1 MDAVPRTA
9 LRKAASLVRIT
20 KGEMRRQRT
29 VRVRG
34 SAVQRAKALASDAG
48 GTEGRE
54 PGTGARRHALRRQV
68 KGLIENHRSD
78 YRARNSLSC
87 NMAETMTSVSGRLR
101 LRRLDRCARGG
112 CDRQRC
118 GTRITGAGKGGKIMK
133 KRNRDCQ
140 REAESQRPAPEETAR
155 SFAGNRL
162 CHVAGSFHRKP
173 LRPIEISPLGD
184 VFKADAIGTN
194 RSASGG
200 SSRRRMPGQVRQD
213 DDDRILS
220 SLPYAMAFPIVP
232 GPRFAMFDVLIIMN
246 DAQKAPVADAGDVP
260 VWGGKG

>member
-1 MDAVPRTA
+1 MDCAASASSQAMPGSDAICARKSAKRAGSALAKNAPQAIPMATSPMRIMDAVPRTA

-78 YRARNSLSC
+78 YRARNSLSG

-101 LRRLDRCARGG
+101 LSRTWALGV
-112 CDRQRC
+112 
-118 GTRITGAGKGGKIMK
+118 
-133 KRNRDCQ
+133 
-140 REAESQRPAPEETAR
+140 
-155 SFAGNRL
+155 
-162 CHVAGSFHRKP
+162 VANIADHELNK
-173 LRPIEISPLGD
+173 D
-184 VFKADAIGTN
+184 V
-194 RSASGG
+194 
-200 SSRRRMPGQVRQD
+200 
-213 DDDRILS
+213 
-220 SLPYAMAFPIVP
+220 
-232 GPRFAMFDVLIIMN
+232 
-246 DAQKAPVADAGDVP
+246 
-260 VWGGKG
+260 